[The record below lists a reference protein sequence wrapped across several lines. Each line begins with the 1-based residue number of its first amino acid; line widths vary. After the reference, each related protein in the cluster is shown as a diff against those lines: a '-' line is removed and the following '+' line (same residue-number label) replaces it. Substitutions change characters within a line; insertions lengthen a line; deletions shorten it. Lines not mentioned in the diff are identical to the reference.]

1 MDYSVQKFY
10 LQTKSSVGFYPENL
24 FFGWFSIIETSI
36 IKRYLNLIRCVP
48 RIINRLIAFRN
59 RKTKN

>member
-10 LQTKSSVGFYPENL
+10 LQTKSSLGFYPENL

-48 RIINRLIAFRN
+48 SPEL
-59 RKTKN
+59 